1 MSDGVT
7 ERAES
12 LSSRIAGLSES
23 LECGDGGVRG
33 DFRAAL
39 AEVDALA
46 ADCRRGVANAR
57 EDMARHLRELAASP
71 DWKPEVRVAL
81 EYAAGTFSGGSR

>member
-1 MSDGVT
+1 MSLI

-46 ADCRRGVANAR
+46 ADWRGAVSDIRVLRAALIAVRDTAHDDERAR
-57 EDMARHLRELAASP
+57 TVDE
-71 DWKPEVRVAL
+71 AL
-81 EYAAGTFSGGSR
+81 STVKRGQ

>member
-1 MSDGVT
+1 MSNI

-46 ADCRRGVANAR
+46 ADWRGAVSDIRVLRAALIAVRDTAHDDERAR
-57 EDMARHLRELAASP
+57 TVDE
-71 DWKPEVRVAL
+71 AL
-81 EYAAGTFSGGSR
+81 STVKRGQ